1 MWSILAPPLL
11 SGDDVRQY
19 LRQYLMGPRGPP
31 GPPGASGGWSLQSLD
46 YAELSSRVLSYMSS
60 ECPPPWQG
68 RQQGGTSR
76 KWPPGPLPPGC
87 TQPRGR
93 GGASELFKP
102 VAPEQ
107 VTELGEGSQNECPGH
122 RPAHDSH
129 AHTHTPTHPAGGGL
143 WALRTCTRPGPG
155 ASPPWCRYPGSRV
168 RVTLCRSLPAA
179 PLAPIPASASVQ
191 VASVWLPL

>member
-1 MWSILAPPLL
+1 
-11 SGDDVRQY
+11 
-19 LRQYLMGPRGPP
+19 MGPRGPP

-68 RQQGGTSR
+68 GTSR

-87 TQPRGR
+87 TQPRGS

-107 VTELGEGSQNECPGH
+107 VTELGEGGQNECPGH

-129 AHTHTPTHPAGGGL
+129 THFSMHTRTHPAGGGL
-143 WALRTCTRPGPG
+143 WALLTCSRPR
-155 ASPPWCRYPGSRV
+155 PWGLSSVAPLPRVSRPRYPLPVSSRCPS
-168 RVTLCRSLPAA
+168 RPYPSLRFCSGCFC
-179 PLAPIPASASVQ
+179 LASSLTRCFH
-191 VASVWLPL
+191 LPFPV